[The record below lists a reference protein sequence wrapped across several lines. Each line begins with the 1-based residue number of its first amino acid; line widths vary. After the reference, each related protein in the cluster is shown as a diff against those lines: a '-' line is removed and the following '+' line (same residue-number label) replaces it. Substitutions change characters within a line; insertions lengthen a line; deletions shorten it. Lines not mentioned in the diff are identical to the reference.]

1 MSSLSFHSVEAEE
14 EEDGSHVFIMHYH
27 THSRAF
33 LHSTRKKGLSTKMSH
48 VVPDKYL
55 LDRENKWF
63 GASFME
69 MILSRSFDR
78 WLFLFWNSGENCLS
92 FVQGQT
98 VVLKTPLFT
107 EFMCWE
113 YL

>member
-1 MSSLSFHSVEAEE
+1 MEA
-14 EEDGSHVFIMHYH
+14 M
-27 THSRAF
+27 F
-33 LHSTRKKGLSTKMSH
+33 LLCIIIPTAGLFSTVQDMKRVSTKMSH
-48 VVPDKYL
+48 VVADKYL
-55 LDRENKWF
+55 LDKDNKWF

-69 MILSRSFDR
+69 MTLSRSFDR
-78 WLFLFWNSGENCLS
+78 WLFLFLNSGENCLA

-98 VVLKTPLFT
+98 AVLKTPLFT